1 MALSGS
7 YADNAT
13 SGATANVNLAGMSIG
28 GGGRKLDSPAFLRN
42 ALSGTVKEDNRWPL
56 ANIAVMAGIAVVAVL
71 MIKRG

>member
-13 SGATANVNLAGMSIG
+13 SGATANVSLAGMSIG

-42 ALSGTVKEDNRWPL
+42 ALSGRVQEDNRWPL